1 MPSKQRN
8 QIINERLSSLPTGDR
23 FELTIRRRLALA
35 LAEAGGCDHD
45 GTQTVFGQLMQEVKK
60 GGETALKSFK
70 QNSTDSLAFRVNF
83 KGEGSI
89 YAGGPYRETLTNIC
103 KEL

>member
-1 MPSKQRN
+1 
-8 QIINERLSSLPTGDR
+8 
-23 FELTIRRRLALA
+23 
-35 LAEAGGCDHD
+35 
-45 GTQTVFGQLMQEVKK
+45 MQEVKK